1 MFASSQF
8 FKDEQYIADVQ
19 IDTTL
24 QVIIKI
30 DVTAKRLPVT
40 IEARG
45 YRSYHR

>member
-30 DVTAKRLPVT
+30 DVTAERLPVT
-40 IEARG
+40 IE
-45 YRSYHR
+45 SSTD